1 MVLEGRVCA
10 LEIVQLMNLFAD
22 QHKMIDSSEDSL
34 DEVVS
39 FVLNKTQSL
48 EDDDLEDVQ
57 AAALPFVINKNLNG
71 KNRGE

>member
-1 MVLEGRVCA
+1 M
-10 LEIVQLMNLFAD
+10 EIVQLMNLFAD